1 MDYIL
6 DYLDNLVDRK
16 NQNLVFSS
24 FQNVQLQDP
33 LSKLLKW
40 LNTEKRTAIRIK
52 SEEDIL
58 VDDFLYTNNN
68 QIIELNLDKKEAIS
82 TGQLSIFKTNRR
94 NPDFPTEQQ
103 KSILTELKKVPVYTV
118 VNGNNEIILA
128 SPREDG
134 NSNSFQ
140 WFYEQY
146 HNWFIWKKDEGP
158 VTVGLFFSNKE
169 DAESY
174 LHEICLKDPRGAQ
187 NFGLSVKITGLD
199 TFYYL
204 NRTSSPK
211 TQVRIISDLEELDS
225 LLKVHIKKNINIVNP
240 KQKYGRNWFKGT
252 PIYILRTDDINNS
265 NNKKEVR
272 KTQINKKLIFFNKKD
287 IDRVLTASKNN
298 NKKLDV
304 KEPNVEIYNLE
315 NYLLDLEKSSPE
327 IIQRINFFP
336 PYISYKDISEKNID
350 VGEEITANKQIKR
363 AVNEK
368 IKSVQRFCKGVIWLL
383 TSDTLPSEENSW

>member
-24 FQNVQLQDP
+24 FQNIQLQDP

-40 LNTEKRTAIRIK
+40 LNTEKRTAIKIK

-58 VDDFLYTNNN
+58 VDDFLHTNNN
-68 QIIELNLDKKEAIS
+68 EIIKLNLDEKEAIS
-82 TGQLSIFKTNRR
+82 KGQVSIFKTNRR

-103 KSILTELKKVPVYTV
+103 KSILTELKKVPIYTV

-134 NSNSFQ
+134 KNNSFQ
-140 WFYEQY
+140 WFYKQY

-158 VTVGLFFSNKE
+158 ITVGLFFSNKE

-211 TQVRIISDLEELDS
+211 TQIRIISDLEELDS

-252 PIYILRTDDINNS
+252 PIYIFRTYDISHS
-265 NNKKEVR
+265 NNKKEIS
-272 KTQINKKLIFFNKKD
+272 KTHTNKKLIFFNKKD
-287 IDRVLTASKNN
+287 IDRVWSASKNN
-298 NKKLDV
+298 NKNLDV
-304 KEPNVEIYNLE
+304 KEANVEIYNLE
-315 NYLLDLEKSSPE
+315 NYLLDLEKTSPE
-327 IIQRINFFP
+327 IIQTIKFFP
-336 PYISYKDISEKNID
+336 PYISYQEISEKNID
-350 VGEEITANKQIKR
+350 SGEEITRNKQIKR
-363 AVNEK
+363 LFNEK
-368 IKSVQRFCKGVIWLL
+368 IKSAQRFCKGVLWLL

>member
-6 DYLDNLVDRK
+6 DYLDYLDNSVDRN

-33 LSKLLKW
+33 LCKLLKW
-40 LNTEKRTAIRIK
+40 LNTEKRTGIRIK
-52 SEEDIL
+52 GEEDIL

-68 QIIELNLDKKEAIS
+68 EIIKLNLDEKEDIS
-82 TGQLSIFKTNRR
+82 KGQVSIFKTNRR

-128 SPREDG
+128 SPRENG
-134 NSNSFQ
+134 NNNSFQ
-140 WFYEQY
+140 WFYKQY

-158 VTVGLFFSNKE
+158 ITVGLFFSHKE

-187 NFGLSVKITGLD
+187 NFGLNIKITGLD

-211 TQVRIISDLEELDS
+211 TQIRIISDLEELDS

-240 KQKYGRNWFKGT
+240 KQKYGKNWFKGT
-252 PIYILRTDDINNS
+252 PIYIFRTYDISHS
-265 NNKKEVR
+265 N
-272 KTQINKKLIFFNKKD
+272 NKKLIFFNKKD
-287 IDRVLTASKNN
+287 IDRVLAASKKN
-298 NKKLDV
+298 NKNLDI
-304 KEPNVEIYNLE
+304 KQANVEIYNLE

-327 IIQRINFFP
+327 IIQRIKFFP
-336 PYISYKDISEKNID
+336 PYISYQEISEKKID
-350 VGEEITANKQIKR
+350 IGEGITRNKQIEL
-363 AVNEK
+363 VFNEK
-368 IKSVQRFCKGVIWLL
+368 IKSAQRFCKGVLWLL

>member
-225 LLKVHIKKNINIVNP
+225 LLKVYIKKNINIVNP

>member
-1 MDYIL
+1 MNYIL
-6 DYLDNLVDRK
+6 DYLDNLVDSK
-16 NQNLVFSS
+16 NPNMVFSS

-40 LNTEKRTAIRIK
+40 LNTERRTGIKIK

-68 QIIELNLDKKEAIS
+68 KIIELNLDDKKTNK
-82 TGQLSIFKTNRR
+82 TGQISIFQANRR

-134 NSNSFQ
+134 NTNSFQ
-140 WFYEQY
+140 WFYKQY

-187 NFGLSVKITGLD
+187 NLGLSVKITGLD

-211 TQVRIISDLEELDS
+211 TQVRMITDLEELNL
-225 LLKVHIKKNINIVNP
+225 LLKIHIKKNTNIVNP
-240 KQKYGRNWFKGT
+240 KQKYGKNWFKGT
-252 PIYILRTDDINNS
+252 PIYILRTCDISINE
-265 NNKKEVR
+265 NKKLITE
-272 KTQINKKLIFFNKKD
+272 KQNNKKLIFFNKKD
-287 IDRVLTASKNN
+287 LDRVLTTSKDN
-298 NKKLDV
+298 NKRLNI
-304 KEPNVEIYNLE
+304 KETTLEIYNLE
-315 NYLLDLEKSSPE
+315 NYLLDLEKSSTE
-327 IIQRINFFP
+327 MIQRVRFFP
-336 PYISYKDISEKNID
+336 PYASYKEIDKNKMD
-350 VGEEITANKQIKR
+350 DTEEVIENKQIKQ
-363 AVNEK
+363 AAAEK

-383 TSDTLPSEENSW
+383 TSDTLPTEENSW

>member
-68 QIIELNLDKKEAIS
+68 QIIELNLDKKESIS

-103 KSILTELKKVPVYTV
+103 KSILIGLKKVPVYTV

-128 SPREDG
+128 SPRENG
-134 NSNSFQ
+134 NSNSLE
-140 WFYEQY
+140 WFYKQY
-146 HNWFIWKKDEGP
+146 HNWFIWTKDQGP
-158 VTVGLFFSNKE
+158 ITIGLFFSNKE

>member
-24 FQNVQLQDP
+24 FQNLQLQDP

-68 QIIELNLDKKEAIS
+68 QIIELNLDQKEAIS

-103 KSILTELKKVPVYTV
+103 KTILTELKKVPVYTV

-128 SPREDG
+128 SPREDR

-146 HNWFIWKKDEGP
+146 DNWFIWKKDEGP

-211 TQVRIISDLEELDS
+211 TQVRMISDLEELDS

-327 IIQRINFFP
+327 VIQRIKFFP
-336 PYISYKDISEKNID
+336 PYISYKEISEKNID
-350 VGEEITANKQIKR
+350 GGEEITRNKQIKR